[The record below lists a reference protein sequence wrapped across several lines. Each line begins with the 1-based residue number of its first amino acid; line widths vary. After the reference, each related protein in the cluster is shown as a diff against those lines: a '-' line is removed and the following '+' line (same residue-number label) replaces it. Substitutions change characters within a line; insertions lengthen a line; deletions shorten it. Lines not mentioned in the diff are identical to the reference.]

1 MKVVKVYSESIVP
14 TKSKKDLGYDMYAV
28 VSDNEQY
35 HTDDIGNKLICVEPG
50 QTKLVDLGVKI
61 GFPENYG
68 GFLKERSGLA
78 SKGIHIHGGVID
90 NSYTGLLKAVVYN
103 STNKNFYVKTGDRIC
118 QMVLIPLVHFEL
130 EEVDGLEKTERN
142 ERGFG
147 SSGV

>member
-1 MKVVKVYSESIVP
+1 MKVVKIYSESMVP
-14 TKSKKDLGYDMYAV
+14 TKSNRDLGYDMYAV
-28 VSDNEQY
+28 VTENEQY
-35 HTDDIGNKLICVEPG
+35 HTDYEGNKLICVEPG

-90 NSYTGLLKAVVYN
+90 NSYTGILKAVVYN

-130 EEVDGLEKTERN
+130 EEVEGLEETERN